1 MTAIAL
7 GSFFC
12 NLSAQGPE
20 VVIPVP
26 SEVVLSKGT
35 YKFEELPKIKVVYSA
50 KGQMVAT
57 RSAWWSTM
65 LRSTVLRNCPR
76 IG

>member
-7 GSFFC
+7 VSFFC

-50 KGQMVAT
+50 KGFENHEAYAMKIT
-57 RSAWWSTM
+57 
-65 LRSTVLRNCPR
+65 LRVLR
-76 IG
+76 